1 MEWDTPNVVVVV
13 VVVVAVAVVIVVV
26 VVVAVVVVAAA
37 AARSGASIELYL
49 LMFQLCQI
57 ICSAF
62 VDVSV
67 NAHIENWKVDT
78 QTLPNMHQY
87 QYL

>member
-13 VVVVAVAVVIVVV
+13 VVVV
-26 VVVAVVVVAAA
+26 VAAA
-37 AARSGASIELYL
+37 GSGASIELYL

-57 ICSAF
+57 IFSAF

-67 NAHIENWKVDT
+67 NVHIENWKVDT
-78 QTLPNMHQY
+78 QTLPNMYQY